1 LQSRISGAY
10 FQRVTFPL
18 QCWVA
23 CGRLPQFRPSLPWWQ
38 PFIWRYLV
46 LTGWAPRRPRRQ
58 RRV

>member
-1 LQSRISGAY
+1 
-10 FQRVTFPL
+10 V
-18 QCWVA
+18 
-23 CGRLPQFRPSLPWWQ
+23 PSIPWWQ